1 MSEAYLAEVRMTAFN
16 FAPKGWALCNGQ
28 FLPINQNQAL
38 FAILGTTYGGNGV
51 TTFALPDLRGR
62 VPVHFGQSFSLGQQ
76 GGAATHTLTQ
86 AETPAHSHNLGISTA
101 VSHQADPA
109 GRVLGNVEAGAINYY
124 APHDA
129 SAQLAPNTVAN
140 AGGGQPHENMQPYL
154 TVNFIIALQGIFPS
168 RD

>member
-1 MSEAYLAEVRMTAFN
+1 MSEQYLGEIRMTGFS

-62 VPVHFGQSFSLGQQ
+62 APAHIGSVFTLGQQ
-76 GGAATHTLTQ
+76 AGAASHTLT
-86 AETPAHSHNLGISTA
+86 ANEMPAHSHNLGISTA
-101 VSHQADPA
+101 VSHQADPT
-109 GRVLGNVEAGAINYY
+109 GRVLGNVEAGAANYY
-124 APHDA
+124 APQDG
-129 SAQLAPNTVAN
+129 SATLAPNTVAS